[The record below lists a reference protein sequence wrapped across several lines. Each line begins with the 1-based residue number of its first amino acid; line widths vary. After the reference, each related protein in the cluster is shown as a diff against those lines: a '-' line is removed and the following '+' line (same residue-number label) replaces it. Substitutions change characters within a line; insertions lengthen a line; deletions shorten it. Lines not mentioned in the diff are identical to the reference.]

1 MIKIAF
7 HGSLFITLDVSLKI
21 ANVFITLLKLQERIL
36 IHFLL
41 YMQKLISELSTYISM
56 EDGKDFIMCYL

>member
-41 YMQKLISELSTYISM
+41 YMQKLIFELS
-56 EDGKDFIMCYL
+56 